1 MEFETPIFDR
11 TLENVNSL
19 KILLQKGYKN
29 FTEEEKLEWK
39 NNLKGALNISD
50 LNRIENNIAV
60 IAEKLNDTV
69 TTKTNWKETD
79 IPLQTDFSRIR
90 SNLLSLRS
98 KLSYILDK
106 YTPNVPGLPYN
117 YYSKINDIERINEF
131 YDLRKRSDHSPI
143 KLNNEGVII
152 NEKLSELL
160 KVKVNDNIKLESE
173 NGLIKEVKVLGLSE
187 NYVANEIFISND
199 YL

>member
-90 SNLLSLRS
+90 SNLLNLRS

-117 YYSKINDIERINEF
+117 YYSKINDIE
-131 YDLRKRSDHSPI
+131 K
-143 KLNNEGVII
+143 II
-152 NEKLSELL
+152 FDIYELL
-160 KVKVNDNIKLESE
+160 IHQEQYYCGEGTDTSQIEIYSGENIGIL
-173 NGLIKEVKVLGLSE
+173 
-187 NYVANEIFISND
+187 
-199 YL
+199 